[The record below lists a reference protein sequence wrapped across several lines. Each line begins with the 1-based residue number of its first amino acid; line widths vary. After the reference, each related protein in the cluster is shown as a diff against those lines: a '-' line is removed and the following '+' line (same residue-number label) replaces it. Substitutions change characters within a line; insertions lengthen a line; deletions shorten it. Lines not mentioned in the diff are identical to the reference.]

1 MNECIIE
8 ISRDNANLGR
18 SITVGVCLDGGEVGT
33 LKNGEGIRVS
43 AYPGK
48 HELAFYRYGRLDKTV
63 SFVIAENQAHAFFT
77 VRIDRSNYID
87 VVNGLKSKQH
97 GKKPSGCLTA
107 LVVTAAVVC
116 AVLLLS
122 SIFGKSSDTPKK
134 VDTVQPSAASQ
145 PVQEQQTV
153 FSVGETVELN
163 NVSATLLNV
172 TENSGGNYST
182 PADGKEFVIC
192 EFEIENNS
200 SSDIAV
206 STVLSFDA
214 YFDSYATTLSLGA
227 ILSVNEPQLDGT
239 VAAGKKMK
247 GVVGYE
253 VSPDW
258 SELEIRYSPS
268 FWGREIIFQYKK

>member
-1 MNECIIE
+1 MNECIIR
-8 ISRDNANLGR
+8 ISRENSFSCSAIGIGVTLDD
-18 SITVGVCLDGGEVGT
+18 SDVGILR
-33 LKNGEGIRVS
+33 NGESLRLNAS
-43 AYPGK
+43 PGY
-48 HELAFYRYGRLDKTV
+48 HELAFYRHRKLDKTV
-63 SFVIAENQAHAFFT
+63 SFNISEGQKTAFFT
-77 VRIDRSNYID
+77 LGFDAFGHVTIT
-87 VVNGLKSKQH
+87 NGMKSKQH
-97 GKKPSGCLTA
+97 GRKPSGCLTA
-107 LVVTAAVVC
+107 LVVAAAVVL

-145 PVQEQQTV
+145 PVQEQQAV
-153 FSVGETVELN
+153 FSVGEKVELN
-163 NVSATLLNV
+163 NVSATLLSV

-182 PADGKEFVIC
+182 PSDGKEFVIC

-253 VSPDW
+253 VTPDW
-258 SELEIRYSPS
+258 SELEIQYSPS